1 MDMSAVNQYINPN
14 LLILVPVLYI
24 IGMAIRSSLNIDN
37 KHIPLILGII
47 SVVLC
52 LFSLFA
58 TTEVAGVT
66 DVFNLIFAGVTQGIL
81 VAGTSVYANQLYKQ
95 NTTKG

>member
-1 MDMSAVNQYINPN
+1 MDMNAVNQYINPN

-58 TTEVAGVT
+58 TTEVGGFA

-95 NTTKG
+95 NSTKG

>member
-1 MDMSAVNQYINPN
+1 MDMNAVNQYINPN

-58 TTEVAGVT
+58 TTEVAGAA
-66 DVFNLIFAGVTQGIL
+66 DVFNLIFAGVTQGII

>member
-24 IGMAIRSSLNIDN
+24 VGMAVRSSLNIDN

-52 LFSLFA
+52 LSYLFA
-58 TTEVAGVT
+58 TTEVAEAA
-66 DVFNLIFAGVTQGIL
+66 DVFSLIFAGVTQGIL
-81 VAGTSVYANQLYKQ
+81 IAGTSVYANQLYKQ